1 MSRMRL
7 LIFMVAIAA
16 AIVAVVLV
24 RSMSAPRTA
33 IASTAPA
40 VEEPAA
46 PKPVEVPALQ
56 VLVAKRELPM
66 GQYLA
71 AEDLEWAA
79 WPEKS
84 PVDSFLVQSKA
95 PDALEKSVGA
105 VVRVAMAIGEPIVP
119 AKIVQ
124 PGEQGFM
131 AAVLAPGMRAVSL
144 EISAETAAGGFIL
157 PNDRVDVLMTRVVEK
172 EGNKTVYSERVLAN
186 TRVLAIDAVY
196 GAPQEGQGQV
206 LVGTRATLELSEN
219 DTRLLQTAHKAGELS
234 LSLRS
239 VADLKD
245 KTGSL
250 REDRALDNSNDAAPQ
265 IVRIYRY
272 GQQGQPAPVR

>member
-1 MSRMRL
+1 L
-7 LIFMVAIAA
+7 LVAAAA
-16 AIVAVVLV
+16 AILAVFLV
-24 RSMSAPRTA
+24 RSIGAPKTA
-33 IASTAPA
+33 VASTAPV
-40 VEEPAA
+40 VETVA
-46 PKPVEVPALQ
+46 PKPVEVVPAVQ

-66 GQYLA
+66 GQYLS
-71 AEDLEWAA
+71 AEDLEWQA
-79 WPEKS
+79 WPEKA
-84 PVDSFLVQSKA
+84 PVDAFLVKSKA

-105 VVRVAMAIGEPIVP
+105 VVRVAMAVGEPLVP

-144 EISAETAAGGFIL
+144 QISPETAAGGFIL

-172 EGNKTVYSERVLAN
+172 DGNKTVYSERVLAN
-186 TRVLAIDAVY
+186 VRVLAIDAVY

-219 DTRLLQTAHKAGELS
+219 DTRLLQTAHKAGEVS

-239 VADLKD
+239 VADLRD

>member
-7 LIFMVAIAA
+7 LILLVAAAA
-16 AIVAVVLV
+16 AIVAVFLV
-24 RSMSAPRTA
+24 RSISAPKTA
-33 IASTAPA
+33 VASTAPVA
-40 VEEPAA
+40 EPVA
-46 PKPVEVPALQ
+46 PKPVEVVPAVQ

-66 GQYLA
+66 GQYLS
-71 AEDLEWAA
+71 AEDLEWQA

-84 PVDSFLVQSKA
+84 PVDSFLVKSKA

-105 VVRVAMAIGEPIVP
+105 VVRVAMAVGEPVVP

-131 AAVLAPGMRAVSL
+131 AAVLAPGMRAVSVQ
-144 EISAETAAGGFIL
+144 ISPETAAGGFIL
-157 PNDRVDVLMTRVVEK
+157 PNDRVDVLMTRMVEK
-172 EGNKTVYSERVLAN
+172 DGNKTVYSERMLAN
-186 TRVLAIDAVY
+186 IRVLAIDAVY

-219 DTRLLQTAHKAGELS
+219 DTRLLQTARKAGEVS

-239 VADLKD
+239 VADLRD

>member
-7 LIFMVAIAA
+7 LILMVAAAA
-16 AIVAVVLV
+16 AIVAVFLV
-24 RSMSAPRTA
+24 RSMSAPRA
-33 IASTAPA
+33 AVASTAPV
-40 VEEPAA
+40 VEAPVA
-46 PKPVEVPALQ
+46 PKPAEVPSVQ

-66 GQYLA
+66 GQYLS
-71 AEDLEWAA
+71 AEDLEWQA
-79 WPEKS
+79 WPEKA

-105 VVRVAMAIGEPIVP
+105 VVRVAMAVGEPIVP

-172 EGNKTVYSERVLAN
+172 EGNKTIYSERVLAN
-186 TRVLAIDAVY
+186 VRVLAIDAVY

-219 DTRLLQTAHKAGELS
+219 DTRLLQTAHKAGEVS